1 MTNPKFWL
9 LKPWIKISLRVLGTL
24 LLVWG
29 GLTLWVEQERPA
41 PVEEFQANAAAGRAL
56 VLYNPDPIY
65 DLDRQVAMAFAST
78 LNGQGWEVSVAYP
91 GGVGEG
97 PDTGYELCVFIANT
111 YNWAPDRPTLRYIR
125 KAAWL
130 EGKPVVA
137 ITLGSGS
144 TTRSKRLLEAALREK
159 GTRLLA
165 SETYWLLRPN
175 DESRMEEPN
184 VQVALEKTRRL
195 ALEVAAGLPAIN
207 KGK

>member
-1 MTNPKFWL
+1 M
-9 LKPWIKISLRVLGTL
+9 
-24 LLVWG
+24 
-29 GLTLWVEQERPA
+29 
-41 PVEEFQANAAAGRAL
+41 
-56 VLYNPDPIY
+56 
-65 DLDRQVAMAFAST
+65 
-78 LNGQGWEVSVAYP
+78 
-91 GGVGEG
+91 
-97 PDTGYELCVFIANT
+97 
-111 YNWAPDRPTLRYIR
+111 
-125 KAAWL
+125 
-130 EGKPVVA
+130 VA

-195 ALEVAAGLPAIN
+195 ALEAAAGLPAIN